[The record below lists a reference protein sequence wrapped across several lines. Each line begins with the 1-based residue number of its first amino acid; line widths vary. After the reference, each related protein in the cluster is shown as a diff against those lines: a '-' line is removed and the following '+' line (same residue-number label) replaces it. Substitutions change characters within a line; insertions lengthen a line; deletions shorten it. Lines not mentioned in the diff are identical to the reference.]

1 VIAWA
6 LALQTLELPT
16 RQRVV
21 AIALAVSIL
30 LLVVELVRRRKLRE
44 EYSWVWIGTSIV
56 LIALALENGLLLSF
70 GEWIGAASSTSTLFF
85 FAVVFLMLLALQ
97 FSVRLSRLTQRHK
110 TLGQRLGLLEAE
122 LERLRAQE
130 PEDSRSDAMRN
141 GDAAKNGEAARSV
154 AGDHNG
160 AATRSDVPKDN
171 APVLPLRAPSER
183 SLERNRERKE
193 DA

>member
-6 LALQTLELPT
+6 LSLQTLELPT

-56 LIALALENGLLLSF
+56 LIALALQSGLLLAL

-85 FAVVFLMLLALQ
+85 FGVVFLMLLALQ

-122 LERLRAQE
+122 LERLRARE
-130 PEDSRSDAMRN
+130 PEGLR
-141 GDAAKNGEAARSV
+141 NGEAANGE
-154 AGDHNG
+154 AGHG
-160 AATRSDVPKDN
+160 AADGRNGDSAHIDG

-183 SLERNRERKE
+183 SLDRNRGRKE